1 MSQFDKK
8 RISKIINEHPD
19 DIEVQ
24 IRLMRYSF
32 DIPRGHAIAIL
43 ENFNQP
49 QTHKQNLKQENELKK

>member
-8 RISKIINEHPD
+8 LIANIINKHPD

-32 DIPRGHAIAIL
+32 DIPRGHALAIL
-43 ENFNQP
+43 ENFS
-49 QTHKQNLKQENELKK
+49 EA

>member
-8 RISKIINEHPD
+8 RIANIINEHPD
-19 DIEVQ
+19 DIEGQ

-43 ENFNQP
+43 ENFS
-49 QTHKQNLKQENELKK
+49 KA

>member
-8 RISKIINEHPD
+8 LIANIINKHPD

-24 IRLMRYSF
+24 IRLMRYSY

-43 ENFNQP
+43 ENFS
-49 QTHKQNLKQENELKK
+49 EA